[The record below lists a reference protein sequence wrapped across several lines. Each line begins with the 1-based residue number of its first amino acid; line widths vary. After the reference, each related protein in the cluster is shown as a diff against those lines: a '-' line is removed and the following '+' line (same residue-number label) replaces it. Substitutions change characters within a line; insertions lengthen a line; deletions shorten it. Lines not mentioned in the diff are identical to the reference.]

1 MAQIKKDL
9 IHGSISR
16 NLLSF
21 SFPIF
26 LSALLQA
33 LYGSADAIIVG
44 HFSDLGNITGVTQGS
59 QMMNIVTQAISGFS
73 TGGCVLIGQYIGAK
87 KEKDLNETVNTL
99 FTFFICAALGFMLV
113 MFCLNSTFAR
123 ILALDSQAVI
133 PFKSY
138 LRICEIGLLF
148 IFLYN
153 CIAAVM
159 QAMGDSRHPLLF
171 VGIACVTNIILD
183 LVFVAGLNMG
193 AVGAAIATV
202 IAQLLSVVLSVVF
215 LRKQDF
221 PFSFGLK
228 SLTINRQKVQLITK
242 LGLPYA
248 IQRGLVYSSFMAIS
262 GLANPYGLEAGS
274 AAGIVAKINTFATI
288 PFSAFNVGISTICA
302 QCRGAN
308 DVNRAKKTLGTGVLT
323 CFITGS
329 VLFIICQL
337 FPKTVLGIFSTD
349 EKLLEFGVPFLRGY
363 SYEYILMPF
372 TWTIHGFFSGFGHTL
387 IPSVDGILAS
397 VVFRTPL
404 AVLFSQKTPLG
415 FGGIAF
421 GAAMAV
427 LGAIIPAWSFFI
439 SGIWKKEVIKI
450 NYAKEDD
457 NGKQV

>member
-9 IHGSISR
+9 IHGSVSK
-16 NLLSF
+16 NLISF

-44 HFSDLGNITGVTQGS
+44 HFSNMGNIAGVTQGS
-59 QMMNIVTQAISGFS
+59 QMMNIATQIVSGFS

-87 KEKDLNETVNTL
+87 KDKDLDETVNTL
-99 FTFFICAALGFMLV
+99 FTFFIVSAFVLMAVMLFINGF
-113 MFCLNSTFAR
+113 FAKL
-123 ILALDSQAVI
+123 LALDAEGI
-133 PFKSY
+133 KPFVTY
-138 LRICEIGLLF
+138 LRICESGFLF

-153 CIAAVM
+153 CISAVL
-159 QAMGDSRHPLLF
+159 QAMGDSKHPLLF
-171 VGIACVTNIILD
+171 VGIACFVNIVLD
-183 LVFVAGLNMG
+183 LILVAGFNMG
-193 AVGAAIATV
+193 ATGAAIATV
-202 IAQLLSVVLSVVF
+202 FAQLLSVVLSVLF
-215 LRKQDF
+215 LRKQNF
-221 PFSFGLK
+221 PFSFGIK
-228 SLTINRQKVQLITK
+228 SLKINRQKVKLITK

-288 PFSAFNVGISTICA
+288 PFSAFNVGVSTICA

-308 DVNRAKKTLGTGVLT
+308 DIPRAKKTLKTGVLI
-323 CFITGS
+323 CFATG
-329 VLFIICQL
+329 LFLFLICQL
-337 FPKTVLGIFSTD
+337 LPQTVIGIFSND
-349 EKLLEFGVPFLRGY
+349 DKLLEFGIPFLRGY
-363 SYEYILMPF
+363 SFEYILMPF
-372 TWTIHGFFSGFGHTL
+372 TWSVHGFFSGFGHTI

-404 AVLFSQKTPLG
+404 ALLFSQHTSMG
-415 FGGIAF
+415 FEGIAF

-427 LGAIIPAWSFFI
+427 WGAIIPAWIFYF

-450 NYAKEDD
+450 DYTKEAGDD
-457 NGKQV
+457 NG